1 MEKGLGTH
9 TRGQTPLPELPL
21 GFPCIPC
28 VLPTTPSVGQG
39 GAQKLLLAAHL
50 QGEEENSD
58 FLNPELSSR
67 FVHGP
72 VPHFILRKL
81 ENVLMGG

>member
-9 TRGQTPLPELPL
+9 TGGQTPLPELPL
-21 GFPCIPC
+21 GFPCISC
-28 VLPTTPSVGQG
+28 VLPTSPSVGQG

-50 QGEEENSD
+50 QGEEESSD
-58 FLNPELSSR
+58 FLNPVLSSL

-72 VPHFILRKL
+72 VPHFILRTF
-81 ENVLMGG
+81 ESVLMDR